1 MPRDNSSHDSLVL
14 PKNSVPHAKQNKKK
28 LGIKSQENKL
38 MKIMRLVIKYD
49 LKEKQENNERLDYIS
64 IIQ

>member
-1 MPRDNSSHDSLVL
+1 M
-14 PKNSVPHAKQNKKK
+14 QNKIKK